1 MVLMFSL
8 FQSGL
13 PPNWWQLGDNAEYN
27 DNHEMDPAAAAAA
40 GNNVDLSAVIL
51 ASDSDNKCHKY
62 SSQNISPHPA
72 HI

>member
-1 MVLMFSL
+1 ML
-8 FQSGL
+8 QSGL

-27 DNHEMDPAAAAAA
+27 DNHDLDPAAA

-51 ASDSDNKCHKY
+51 ASDNNDNKCHKY
-62 SSQNISPHPA
+62 SSLNVSPHPA